1 MENKEENPPQ
11 KEVIKEEPKEESK
24 NNINISLSNINQT
37 ESKREKQAPKE
48 DEMTYEQYID
58 SLEEDEK
65 NKVKEIFE
73 LFDKNLDGGVDMKEL
88 KFILNSLDIYPNH
101 DELSAMMAEADV
113 ANKGYINE
121 SDFKYIIAKQKKEYR
136 DKLMKE
142 AKDAFIALGG
152 DPDLHTKISTSK
164 IQEILRKEFELSEE
178 LEITL
183 KKIAQNKDEIS
194 FEDFM
199 KFFQQMIEINTY
211 NEIIIKKYLIIF
223 IYALIKIKIIAK
235 IY

>member
-1 MENKEENPPQ
+1 MENSDQPNP
-11 KEVIKEEPKEESK
+11 IKKRSSVLGAKEESK
-24 NNINISLSNINQT
+24 EDQKSIANMNQT
-37 ESKREKQAPKE
+37 SDKDKPQHKE
-48 DEMTYEQYID
+48 GEMSYDEYIN

-142 AKDAFIALGG
+142 AKDASIALGG
-152 DPDLHTKISTSK
+152 DPDLHTKISTGK

-199 KFFQQMIEINTY
+199 KFFQ
-211 NEIIIKKYLIIF
+211 
-223 IYALIKIKIIAK
+223 
-235 IY
+235 

>member
-1 MENKEENPPQ
+1 MENAEQTNPTPQRESTGGAREETKEDQ
-11 KEVIKEEPKEESK
+11 KLNVNVIQPEKKEKSH
-24 NNINISLSNINQT
+24 
-37 ESKREKQAPKE
+37 KE
-48 DEMTYEQYID
+48 DEMSYDEYIN
-58 SLEEDEK
+58 SLEDDEK

-121 SDFKYIIAKQKKEYR
+121 NDFKYIIAKQKKEYR

-152 DPDLHTKISTSK
+152 DPDLHTKISTGK

-183 KKIAQNKDEIS
+183 KKIAQDKEDIS

-199 KFFQQMIEINTY
+199 KFFQ
-211 NEIIIKKYLIIF
+211 
-223 IYALIKIKIIAK
+223 
-235 IY
+235 

>member
-1 MENKEENPPQ
+1 MENNEQSNPTQNRESTVGKEEAKDDQ
-11 KEVIKEEPKEESK
+11 KL
-24 NNINISLSNINQT
+24 NINIIAQNQ
-37 ESKREKQAPKE
+37 KEKSQNKE
-48 DEMTYEQYID
+48 GEMTYEEYIN
-58 SLEEDEK
+58 SLEDDEK

-152 DPDLHTKISTSK
+152 DPDLHTKISTGK

-183 KKIAQNKDEIS
+183 KKIAQDKEDIS

-199 KFFQQMIEINTY
+199 KFFQ
-211 NEIIIKKYLIIF
+211 
-223 IYALIKIKIIAK
+223 
-235 IY
+235 

>member
-1 MENKEENPPQ
+1 MENQETNSNQ
-11 KEVIKEEPKEESK
+11 KENIKEESK
-24 NNINISLSNINQT
+24 EQPKMSINKSLSNLNHAET
-37 ESKREKQAPKE
+37 KREKPMPKE
-48 DEMTYEQYID
+48 DEMTYEQYIN
-58 SLEEDEK
+58 SLEEDEE
-65 NKVKEIFE
+65 NKIKEIFE

-101 DELSAMMAEADV
+101 DELSQMMAEADL
-113 ANKGYINE
+113 ANKGYIDE
-121 SDFKYIIAKQKKEYR
+121 KDFKYIIAKQKKEYK

-152 DPDLHTKISTSK
+152 DPDLHTKISTSR

-183 KKIAQNKDEIS
+183 KKIAQNKEEIS

-199 KFFQQMIEINTY
+199 KFFQ
-211 NEIIIKKYLIIF
+211 
-223 IYALIKIKIIAK
+223 
-235 IY
+235 

>member
-1 MENKEENPPQ
+1 MENNEQSNPTQNRESTVGKEEAKDDQ
-11 KEVIKEEPKEESK
+11 KL
-24 NNINISLSNINQT
+24 NINIIAQNQ
-37 ESKREKQAPKE
+37 KEKSQNKE
-48 DEMTYEQYID
+48 GEMTYEEYIN
-58 SLEEDEK
+58 SLEDDEK

-152 DPDLHTKISTSK
+152 DPDLHTKISTGK

-183 KKIAQNKDEIS
+183 NKIAQNKEEIS

-199 KFFQQMIEINTY
+199 KFFQ
-211 NEIIIKKYLIIF
+211 
-223 IYALIKIKIIAK
+223 
-235 IY
+235 

>member
-1 MENKEENPPQ
+1 MENNEQSNPTQNRESTVGKEEAKDDQ
-11 KEVIKEEPKEESK
+11 KL
-24 NNINISLSNINQT
+24 NINIIAQNQ
-37 ESKREKQAPKE
+37 KEKSQNKE
-48 DEMTYEQYID
+48 DEMSYDEYIN
-58 SLEEDEK
+58 SLEDDEK

-152 DPDLHTKISTSK
+152 DPDLHTKISTGK

-183 KKIAQNKDEIS
+183 KKIAQNKEEIS

-199 KFFQQMIEINTY
+199 KFFQ
-211 NEIIIKKYLIIF
+211 
-223 IYALIKIKIIAK
+223 
-235 IY
+235 

>member
-1 MENKEENPPQ
+1 MENQEQSKETRKESSAVKDDIKDEQ
-11 KEVIKEEPKEESK
+11 KLNI
-24 NNINISLSNINQT
+24 NNIIQPEAKKEKSSNKEGEMSYDEYIN
-37 ESKREKQAPKE
+37 
-48 DEMTYEQYID
+48 

-152 DPDLHTKISTSK
+152 DPDLHTKISTGK

-183 KKIAQNKDEIS
+183 RKIAQDKEDIS

-199 KFFQQMIEINTY
+199 KFFQ
-211 NEIIIKKYLIIF
+211 
-223 IYALIKIKIIAK
+223 
-235 IY
+235 

>member
-1 MENKEENPPQ
+1 MENQEQSKETRKESSAVKDDIKDEQ
-11 KEVIKEEPKEESK
+11 KLNI
-24 NNINISLSNINQT
+24 NNIIQPEAKKEKSSNKEGEMSYDEYIN
-37 ESKREKQAPKE
+37 
-48 DEMTYEQYID
+48 

-199 KFFQQMIEINTY
+199 KFFQ
-211 NEIIIKKYLIIF
+211 
-223 IYALIKIKIIAK
+223 
-235 IY
+235 

>member
-1 MENKEENPPQ
+1 MENQEQSKETRKESSAVKDDIKDEQ
-11 KEVIKEEPKEESK
+11 KLNI
-24 NNINISLSNINQT
+24 NNIIQPEAKKEKSSNKEGEMSYDEYIN
-37 ESKREKQAPKE
+37 
-48 DEMTYEQYID
+48 

-121 SDFKYIIAKQKKEYR
+121 SDFKYIIAKQKIEYKN
-136 DKLMKE
+136 KLIKE

-152 DPDLHTKISTSK
+152 NPELNGTISTSK
-164 IQEILRKEFELSEE
+164 IQEILRNEFQLSEE
-178 LEITL
+178 LEVTL
-183 KKIAQNKDEIS
+183 KKIAQNKEEIT

-199 KFFQQMIEINTY
+199 KFFQ
-211 NEIIIKKYLIIF
+211 
-223 IYALIKIKIIAK
+223 
-235 IY
+235 

>member
-1 MENKEENPPQ
+1 MESGEQSNQAPQ
-11 KEVIKEEPKEESK
+11 RETTGGAKEESK
-24 NNINISLSNINQT
+24 EDPKLNINVIQPETKKDKPQT
-37 ESKREKQAPKE
+37 KE
-48 DEMTYEQYID
+48 DEMSYDEYIN
-58 SLEEDEK
+58 SLEDDEK

-121 SDFKYIIAKQKKEYR
+121 NDFKYIIAKQKKEYR

-152 DPDLHTKISTSK
+152 DPDLHTKISTGK

-183 KKIAQNKDEIS
+183 KKIAQDKEDIS

-199 KFFQQMIEINTY
+199 KFFQ
-211 NEIIIKKYLIIF
+211 
-223 IYALIKIKIIAK
+223 
-235 IY
+235 

>member
-1 MENKEENPPQ
+1 MENSDQQVPTK
-11 KEVIKEEPKEESK
+11 KRSSIVAVKEESK
-24 NNINISLSNINQT
+24 EDQKSIANINQP
-37 ESKREKQAPKE
+37 SEKEKPQRKE
-48 DEMTYEQYID
+48 DEMSYDEYIN
-58 SLEEDEK
+58 SLEDDEK

-121 SDFKYIIAKQKKEYR
+121 NDFKYIIAKQKKEYR

-152 DPDLHTKISTSK
+152 DPDLHTKISTGK

-183 KKIAQNKDEIS
+183 KKIAQNKEEIS

-199 KFFQQMIEINTY
+199 KFFQ
-211 NEIIIKKYLIIF
+211 
-223 IYALIKIKIIAK
+223 
-235 IY
+235 

>member
-1 MENKEENPPQ
+1 MENQEQNPPQ
-11 KEVIKEEPKEESK
+11 KEVIKEEPKDDSK
-24 NNINISLSNINQT
+24 NANISLSNINQT
-37 ESKREKQAPKE
+37 ETKREKQQAKE

-199 KFFQQMIEINTY
+199 KFFQ
-211 NEIIIKKYLIIF
+211 
-223 IYALIKIKIIAK
+223 
-235 IY
+235 

>member
-1 MENKEENPPQ
+1 MENQDQNANNTAQKEQKEPPQ
-11 KEVIKEEPKEESK
+11 KEPPKEETKEESK
-24 NNINISLSNINQT
+24 PLNVSLSNINKT
-37 ESKREKQAPKE
+37 EAKKEKVVPKE
-48 DEMTYEQYID
+48 NEMTYEQYID

-142 AKDAFIALGG
+142 ARDAFIALGG
-152 DPDLHTKISTSK
+152 DPDLHSKISTSK

-183 KKIAQNKDEIS
+183 KKIAQNKDEIN

-199 KFFQQMIEINTY
+199 KFFQ
-211 NEIIIKKYLIIF
+211 
-223 IYALIKIKIIAK
+223 
-235 IY
+235 

>member
-1 MENKEENPPQ
+1 MENAEQTNQAPQ
-11 KEVIKEEPKEESK
+11 RETTGGAKEESK
-24 NNINISLSNINQT
+24 EGEKLNINVIQP
-37 ESKREKQAPKE
+37 ESKKDKPQTKE
-48 DEMTYEQYID
+48 DEMSYDECIN
-58 SLEEDEK
+58 SLEDDEK

-121 SDFKYIIAKQKKEYR
+121 NDFKYIIAKQKKEYR

-152 DPDLHTKISTSK
+152 DPDLHTKISTGK

-183 KKIAQNKDEIS
+183 KKIAQDKEDIS

-199 KFFQQMIEINTY
+199 KFFQ
-211 NEIIIKKYLIIF
+211 
-223 IYALIKIKIIAK
+223 
-235 IY
+235 

>member
-1 MENKEENPPQ
+1 MENQDQNANNTAQKEQKEPPQ
-11 KEVIKEEPKEESK
+11 KEPPKEETKEESK
-24 NNINISLSNINQT
+24 PLNVSLSNINKT
-37 ESKREKQAPKE
+37 EAKKEKAVPKE
-48 DEMTYEQYID
+48 NEMTYEQYID

-142 AKDAFIALGG
+142 ARDAFIALGG
-152 DPDLHTKISTSK
+152 DPDLHSKISTSK

-183 KKIAQNKDEIS
+183 KKIAQNKDEIN

-199 KFFQQMIEINTY
+199 KFFQ
-211 NEIIIKKYLIIF
+211 
-223 IYALIKIKIIAK
+223 
-235 IY
+235 

>member
-1 MENKEENPPQ
+1 MENNEQSNPTQNRESTVGKEEAKDDQ
-11 KEVIKEEPKEESK
+11 KL
-24 NNINISLSNINQT
+24 NINIIAQNQ
-37 ESKREKQAPKE
+37 KEKSQNKE
-48 DEMTYEQYID
+48 GEMTYEEYIN
-58 SLEEDEK
+58 SLEDDEK

-152 DPDLHTKISTSK
+152 DPDLHTKISTGK

-199 KFFQQMIEINTY
+199 KFFQ
-211 NEIIIKKYLIIF
+211 
-223 IYALIKIKIIAK
+223 
-235 IY
+235 

>member
-1 MENKEENPPQ
+1 MESSEQANHNQQRES
-11 KEVIKEEPKEESK
+11 IIAKEESK
-24 NNINISLSNINQT
+24 EDQKMNINISQPDTKKDKTQSKEGEMSYEEYIN
-37 ESKREKQAPKE
+37 
-48 DEMTYEQYID
+48 
-58 SLEEDEK
+58 SLEDDEK

-152 DPDLHTKISTSK
+152 DPDLNTKISTAK

-199 KFFQQMIEINTY
+199 KFFQ
-211 NEIIIKKYLIIF
+211 
-223 IYALIKIKIIAK
+223 
-235 IY
+235 

>member
-1 MENKEENPPQ
+1 MENNEQSNPTQNRESTVGKEEAKDDQ
-11 KEVIKEEPKEESK
+11 KL
-24 NNINISLSNINQT
+24 NINIIAQNQ
-37 ESKREKQAPKE
+37 KEKSQNKE
-48 DEMTYEQYID
+48 GEMTYEEYIN
-58 SLEEDEK
+58 SLEDDEK

-152 DPDLHTKISTSK
+152 DPDLHTKISTGK

-183 KKIAQNKDEIS
+183 KKIAQNKEEII

-199 KFFQQMIEINTY
+199 KFFQ
-211 NEIIIKKYLIIF
+211 
-223 IYALIKIKIIAK
+223 
-235 IY
+235 

>member
-1 MENKEENPPQ
+1 MENAEQTNQAPQ
-11 KEVIKEEPKEESK
+11 RETTGGAKEESK
-24 NNINISLSNINQT
+24 EGEKLNINVIQP
-37 ESKREKQAPKE
+37 ESKKDKPQTKE
-48 DEMTYEQYID
+48 DEMSYDEYIN
-58 SLEEDEK
+58 SLEDDEK

-121 SDFKYIIAKQKKEYR
+121 NDFKYIIAKQKKEYR

-152 DPDLHTKISTSK
+152 DPDLHTKISTGK

-183 KKIAQNKDEIS
+183 KKIAQDKEDIS

-199 KFFQQMIEINTY
+199 KFFQ
-211 NEIIIKKYLIIF
+211 
-223 IYALIKIKIIAK
+223 
-235 IY
+235 

>member
-1 MENKEENPPQ
+1 MESGEQSNQAPQ
-11 KEVIKEEPKEESK
+11 RETTGGAKEESK
-24 NNINISLSNINQT
+24 EDPKLNINVIQP
-37 ESKREKQAPKE
+37 ESKKDKPQTKE
-48 DEMTYEQYID
+48 DEMSYDEYIN
-58 SLEEDEK
+58 SLEDDEK

-121 SDFKYIIAKQKKEYR
+121 NDFKYIIAKQKKEYR

-152 DPDLHTKISTSK
+152 DPDLHTKISTGK

-183 KKIAQNKDEIS
+183 KKIAQDKEDIS

-199 KFFQQMIEINTY
+199 KFFQ
-211 NEIIIKKYLIIF
+211 
-223 IYALIKIKIIAK
+223 
-235 IY
+235 

>member
-1 MENKEENPPQ
+1 MKYPQ
-11 KEVIKEEPKEESK
+11 LQTGTQLPSS
-24 NNINISLSNINQT
+24 INHPLSPI
-37 ESKREKQAPKE
+37 
-48 DEMTYEQYID
+48 DLQYSQYSI
-58 SLEEDEK
+58 
-65 NKVKEIFE
+65 
-73 LFDKNLDGGVDMKEL
+73 
-88 KFILNSLDIYPNH
+88 FILNSLDIYPNH

-152 DPDLHTKISTSK
+152 DPDLHTKISTGK

-199 KFFQQMIEINTY
+199 KFFQ
-211 NEIIIKKYLIIF
+211 
-223 IYALIKIKIIAK
+223 
-235 IY
+235 

>member
-1 MENKEENPPQ
+1 MESQDNNNTQKDMAKEEA
-11 KEVIKEEPKEESK
+11 KEESK
-24 NNINISLSNINQT
+24 NYINNSLSNINQPEPRKEKT
-37 ESKREKQAPKE
+37 NTKESELSYQG
-48 DEMTYEQYID
+48 YID

-121 SDFKYIIAKQKKEYR
+121 NDFKYIIAKQKKEYR

-152 DPDLHTKISTSK
+152 DPELHTKISTSK

-183 KKIAQNKDEIS
+183 RKIAHNNDEIG

-199 KFFQQMIEINTY
+199 KFFQ
-211 NEIIIKKYLIIF
+211 
-223 IYALIKIKIIAK
+223 
-235 IY
+235 

>member
-1 MENKEENPPQ
+1 MENSDQTNT
-11 KEVIKEEPKEESK
+11 IKKRSSVLGAKEESK
-24 NNINISLSNINQT
+24 DDQKSIANMNQT
-37 ESKREKQAPKE
+37 SDKDKPQHKE
-48 DEMTYEQYID
+48 GEMTYEVYIN
-58 SLEEDEK
+58 SLEDDEK

-152 DPDLHTKISTSK
+152 DPDLHTKISTGK

-183 KKIAQNKDEIS
+183 KKIAQNKEEIS

-199 KFFQQMIEINTY
+199 KFFQ
-211 NEIIIKKYLIIF
+211 
-223 IYALIKIKIIAK
+223 
-235 IY
+235 

>member
-1 MENKEENPPQ
+1 MDTSEQVNHEQRRESMLAKEDFKDDQ
-11 KEVIKEEPKEESK
+11 KL
-24 NNINISLSNINQT
+24 NINISQPDSKKEKSQNKEGEMSYEEYIN
-37 ESKREKQAPKE
+37 
-48 DEMTYEQYID
+48 
-58 SLEEDEK
+58 SLEDDEK

-152 DPDLHTKISTSK
+152 DPDLHTKISTGK

-199 KFFQQMIEINTY
+199 KFFQ
-211 NEIIIKKYLIIF
+211 
-223 IYALIKIKIIAK
+223 
-235 IY
+235 

>member
-1 MENKEENPPQ
+1 MENQEQSKETRKESSAVKDDIKDEQ
-11 KEVIKEEPKEESK
+11 KLNI
-24 NNINISLSNINQT
+24 NNIIQPEAKKEKSSNKEGEMSYDEYIN
-37 ESKREKQAPKE
+37 
-48 DEMTYEQYID
+48 

-136 DKLMKE
+136 DKVMKE

-152 DPDLHTKISTSK
+152 DPDLNTKISTAK

-178 LEITL
+178 LEVTL
-183 KKIAQNKDEIS
+183 KKIAQNKEEIT

-199 KFFQQMIEINTY
+199 KFFQ
-211 NEIIIKKYLIIF
+211 
-223 IYALIKIKIIAK
+223 
-235 IY
+235 

>member
-1 MENKEENPPQ
+1 MENNEQSNPTQNRESTVGKEEAKDDQ
-11 KEVIKEEPKEESK
+11 KL
-24 NNINISLSNINQT
+24 NINIIAQNQKEKSQNKEGEMSYEEYIN
-37 ESKREKQAPKE
+37 
-48 DEMTYEQYID
+48 
-58 SLEEDEK
+58 SLEDDEK

-152 DPDLHTKISTSK
+152 DPDLHTKISTGK

-183 KKIAQNKDEIS
+183 KKIAQNKEEIS

-199 KFFQQMIEINTY
+199 KFFQ
-211 NEIIIKKYLIIF
+211 
-223 IYALIKIKIIAK
+223 
-235 IY
+235 